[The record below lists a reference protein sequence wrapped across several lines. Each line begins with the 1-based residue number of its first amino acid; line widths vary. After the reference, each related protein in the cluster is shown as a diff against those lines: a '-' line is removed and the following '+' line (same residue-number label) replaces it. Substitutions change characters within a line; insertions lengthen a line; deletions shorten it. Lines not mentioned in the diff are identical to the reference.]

1 MYKKKEKNFFLEK
14 WRPRSYETE
23 CISMARQLN
32 RIADYRRLSKTM
44 KVFDNGFCFASLL
57 ISYFLLST
65 FYQASGQKRCVAS
78 FDDTFGQK
86 RYHERQASL
95 RRSSSISV
103 GAELDDA
110 STRKLEINR
119 GRHRETQ
126 NARSFVPLV
135 NNFQTTFSK
144 LSV

>member
-1 MYKKKEKNFFLEK
+1 MDSVSRAFLF
-14 WRPRSYETE
+14 PTS
-23 CISMARQLN
+23 C
-32 RIADYRRLSKTM
+32 
-44 KVFDNGFCFASLL
+44 SLP
-57 ISYFLLST
+57 ST
-65 FYQASGQKRCVAS
+65 KPSSGQKRCVAS

-103 GAELDDA
+103 GAELDGA

-135 NNFQTTFSK
+135 NNFQIARNCPFKCGSAVPEK
-144 LSV
+144 QASPLQDGGVKEGGSERVASNWEKKEKNRGRE